1 MANNGPTDTQTIIAE
16 LLLFDLLL
24 CQGLL
29 QELPYSFLFDSN
41 RLVPSRRLIGHFV
54 GHGIG
59 IRHQLASPSIYVVF
73 LGLRAELLLALRLG
87 LFEVDGDALAIVC
100 DENSILVLDDC
111 DAV

>member
-1 MANNGPTDTQTIIAE
+1 MPNG
-16 LLLFDLLL
+16 
-24 CQGLL
+24 
-29 QELPYSFLFDSN
+29 FLFDSN
-41 RLVPSRRLIGHFV
+41 GLVPCRRLICHFV

-59 IRHQLASPSIYVVF
+59 IRHQLAPASVYIVF

>member
-1 MANNGPTDTQTIIAE
+1 MANNGPADTQTIIAE

-29 QELPYSFLFDSN
+29 QKLPYSFLFDSN
-41 RLVPSRRLIGHFV
+41 GLVPCRRLVRHFV
-54 GHGIG
+54 GHWIG
-59 IRHQLASPSIYVVF
+59 IRHQLASPSIYIVF
-73 LGLRAELLLALRLG
+73 LSLRAELLLALRLG